1 MVQEEREEREMVEL
15 EDTRETM
22 EAMDKVVGSEFHKVE
37 SSVQDTSKWIMLY
50 DPSSRKVLLW
60 KGTIVARLM
69 HDAGLSDQET
79 ALS

>member
-22 EAMDKVVGSEFHKVE
+22 EAMDKVVGSEFHQVE
-37 SSVQDTSKWIMLY
+37 SSVQDTSKWIMPY
-50 DPSSRKVLLW
+50 DPSSWEVLLW

-69 HDAGLSDQET
+69 HDAVLSD
-79 ALS
+79 